1 MGFLTELLIWYSLE
15 LFSLKKKKKKEKN
28 CSFVLFEHQAHFQ
41 LLQLEGHATAVVR
54 ACAQAP
60 ASLLRVS
67 HCVYNSRRSGEKDI
81 FTESRNVGQV
91 GARGDPEQGQR

>member
-1 MGFLTELLIWYSLE
+1 MCFLFNFKYDIVWFSGICRTNVGF
-15 LFSLKKKKKKEKN
+15 F
-28 CSFVLFEHQAHFQ
+28 SFVDHQADFQ
-41 LLQLEGHATAVVR
+41 RLLLEGHASAVVR
-54 ACAQAP
+54 ACAQSP